1 MTSRKQ
7 KRNRK
12 RSRNSMRRRNQ
23 ITKITTS
30 IARAKETKMEVAR
43 IQKRAKFNSNL
54 EAKCNKSLNSELC
67 VMAL

>member
-1 MTSRKQ
+1 
-7 KRNRK
+7 
-12 RSRNSMRRRNQ
+12 MRRRNQ

-30 IARAKETKMEVAR
+30 IARAKEKKMEVAR